1 MTSDSFTRVAVIG
14 ATGIV
19 GASVLDICARFPE
32 RFGVV
37 AMAARSNSDKLLS
50 LAKRFG
56 SKTAY
61 LANPSPEE
69 ARVFE
74 ENGIELLSGDD
85 GLEDIAGLG
94 GADHVVLASSGT
106 EAVFALKR
114 ALESGKDVSLAN
126 KESIV
131 AAGPWLMPLV
141 KHPDQ
146 LRPLDS
152 EHNAIWQCL
161 RGEPLSNIRRVTL
174 TASGGP
180 FREFSAERMKN
191 VTPREALRHPVWNM
205 SPKITVDSSNL
216 MNKGIECIEA
226 TQLFGLRMEQV
237 KAVIHPS
244 SQVHGMVEFCDA
256 TVKSLLY
263 RPDMRISSAAALAWP
278 GRLPLGDMEEFAA
291 PECEDWSLEFFAPD
305 ETRFPCLYIAREA
318 GRRGGP
324 YPPLLIGADEAVVSA
339 FLDGRI
345 PFLAISNI
353 IKRTLETYSGP
364 SPASLN
370 DAVWLISEGKRL
382 AAELCAA
389 FTEGDG

>member
-1 MTSDSFTRVAVIG
+1 MYSDSFTRVAVIG

-19 GASVLDICARFPE
+19 GGSVLDICARFPE

-37 AMAARSNSDKLLS
+37 AMAARSNSNKLLS
-50 LAKRFG
+50 LSKRFG

-61 LANPSPEE
+61 LATPSHEDS
-69 ARVFE
+69 RMFR
-74 ENGIELLSGDD
+74 ENGIELLSGDE
-85 GLEDIAGLG
+85 GLENFAGLSE
-94 GADHVVLASSGT
+94 ADHVVLASSGT
-106 EAVFALKR
+106 ETIFALKR

-141 KHPDQ
+141 RRPDQ

-161 RGEPLSNIRRVTL
+161 RGEPRANIKRVTL

-180 FREFSAERMKN
+180 FREFSAARMKN
-191 VTPREALRHPVWNM
+191 VTPLEALRHPVWNM

-226 TQLFGLRMEQV
+226 TQLFGLGMEQV

-244 SQVHGMVEFCDA
+244 SQVHGMVEFSDA
-256 TVKSLLY
+256 TVKLLLF
-263 RPDMRISSAAALAWP
+263 RPDMRIASAAALAWP
-278 GRLPLGDMEEFAA
+278 DHLPLGDMREFAV
-291 PECEDWSLEFFAPD
+291 PECEDWSMEFSAPD
-305 ETRFPCLYIAREA
+305 EKRFPCFSIAREA

-324 YPPLLIGADEAVVSA
+324 YPPLLIGADEVAVRA
-339 FLDGRI
+339 FLDGCI

-353 IKRTLETYSGP
+353 IERTLETYKGSSP
-364 SPASLN
+364 SSLD
-370 DAVWLISEGKRL
+370 DAVQLIFEGERL
-382 AAELCAA
+382 ATELCSA
-389 FTEGDG
+389 FHGR

>member
-19 GASVLDICARFPE
+19 GGSVLDICARFPE

-37 AMAARSNSDKLLS
+37 AMAALSKSNELLS
-50 LAKRFG
+50 LSKRFG

-61 LANPSPEE
+61 LASPSPGDSTM
-69 ARVFE
+69 FK
-74 ENGIELLSGDD
+74 ENGIELLSGDE
-85 GLEDIAGLG
+85 GLEDIAGSG
-94 GADHVVLASSGT
+94 EADHVVLASSGA
-106 EAVFALKR
+106 EAIFALKR
-114 ALESGKDVSLAN
+114 ALESDKDVSLAN
-126 KESIV
+126 KESVV
-131 AAGPWLMPLV
+131 AAGPWLMPLIRR
-141 KHPDQ
+141 PDQ

-161 RGEPLSNIRRVTL
+161 RGEPRSRVKCVTL

-191 VTPREALRHPVWNM
+191 ITPREALRHPVWHM

-216 MNKGIECIEA
+216 MNKGIECMEA
-226 TQLFGLRMEQV
+226 TQLFGLSMERV
-237 KAVIHPS
+237 KAVVHPS
-244 SQVHGMVEFCDA
+244 SQIHGMVEFSDA
-256 TVKSLLY
+256 TVKLLLC
-263 RPDMRISSAAALAWP
+263 RPDMRIASAAALAWP
-278 GRLPLGDMEEFAA
+278 DRLLLGDIEEFAA
-291 PECEDWSLEFFAPD
+291 PACEDWSMKFFAPD

-324 YPPLLIGADEAVVSA
+324 YPPLLIGADEVAVGA

-353 IKRTLETYSGP
+353 IERTLETYGGP
-364 SPASLN
+364 PPSSLD
-370 DAVWLISEGKRL
+370 DAVRLISEGKRL

-389 FTEGDG
+389 FYGR